1 MINVFLVDD
10 HALFRQGLKLV
21 LGHSPEIRVV
31 AEAASYGE
39 AVAQLRSCHVDV
51 LIVDLSLPG
60 RDGIDLI
67 AFVRSVHPAIA
78 ILVLTM
84 HAEEEYAARA
94 LRAGAAG
101 YLTKD
106 STGTH
111 VIAAIG
117 RVAAGSSYMCPRIAE
132 SLAMR
137 VGRGSGHALPHTALS
152 DREYKV
158 FEMLVQGNSITGIAR
173 ELSLSSK
180 TVSTHKMRLLRK
192 MSMRSETDLVR
203 YAMAHQ
209 LGVL

>member
-10 HALFRQGLKLV
+10 HALFRHGLKLV
-21 LGHSPEIRVV
+21 LGQSREIHVV
-31 AEAASYGE
+31 GEAACYGE
-39 AVAQLRSCHVDV
+39 AVEKLRGGHVDV
-51 LIVDLSLPG
+51 LAVDLSLPG

-67 AFVRSVHPAIA
+67 AYLRSAHPGIA

-84 HAEEEYAARA
+84 HDEEEYAARA

-106 STGTH
+106 STADH
-111 VIAAIG
+111 VIAAVN
-117 RVAAGSSYMCPRIAE
+117 RVAAGGSYMCPRIAE
-132 SLAMR
+132 NLALR
-137 VGRGSGHALPHTALS
+137 VGRGSGDALPHTALS
-152 DREYKV
+152 GREYKV

-192 MSMRSETDLVR
+192 MSMRSENELVR
-203 YAMAHQ
+203 YAVKHQ

>member
-1 MINVFLVDD
+1 MINVLLVDD

-21 LGHSPEIRVV
+21 LGRSPEIRVV
-31 AEAASYGE
+31 GEAASYGE
-39 AVAQLRSCHVDV
+39 AIEKLRNSDVEV
-51 LIVDLSLPG
+51 LIADLSIPG
-60 RDGIDLI
+60 RDGLDLI
-67 AFVRSVHPAIA
+67 TYVRSVHPAIA

-106 STGTH
+106 STGEH
-111 VIAAIG
+111 VIAAVG
-117 RVAAGSSYMCPRIAE
+117 RVAAGSTYMCPRIAE
-132 SLAMR
+132 SLALR
-137 VGRGSGHALPHTALS
+137 VGRANGSALPHTVLS

-173 ELSLSSK
+173 ELSLSAK
-180 TVSTHKMRLLRK
+180 TVSTHKMRMLRK

-203 YAMAHQ
+203 YAMEHQ

>member
-1 MINVFLVDD
+1 MIDVFLVDD

-21 LGHSPEIRVV
+21 LGRSPDIRVIG
-31 AEAASYGE
+31 EASGYGE
-39 AVAQLRSCHVDV
+39 AVEQLRNREVDV
-51 LIVDLSLPG
+51 LVVDLSIRG

-67 AFVRSVHPAIA
+67 AYVASAHPEVA

-84 HAEEEYAARA
+84 HAEDEYAARA
-94 LRAGAAG
+94 LRAGASG

-106 STGTH
+106 STGEH
-111 VIAAIG
+111 VVAAITQL
-117 RVAAGSSYMCPRIAE
+117 AAGGTYMCPRIAE
-132 SLAMR
+132 SLALR
-137 VGRGSGHALPHTALS
+137 FGRGNGNELPHTALS

-158 FEMLVQGNSITGIAR
+158 FEMLVKGNSITGIAR

-180 TVSTHKMRLLRK
+180 TISTHKMRLLRK

-203 YAMAHQ
+203 YAMEHR